1 MTDVAA
7 AGVAHSHAVHRDGID
22 RPYRFRCHSSGG
34 QPPVNI
40 STRSPQASRLRTFV
54 LVDPT
59 SPDDGR
65 HRSTALDP
73 TDDHV
78 SLVVL
83 ISGRSSSAL
92 RQFADIEGIDPASAA
107 SIYLDQVADR
117 IARDGRSSKR
127 SWRPDLDPAIEIA
140 DLVAL
145 NAHAHESISLRHSNV
160 SIPMRAGGS
169 STRSRASSV
178 CAGHGAAVA

>member
-1 MTDVAA
+1 M
-7 AGVAHSHAVHRDGID
+7 
-22 RPYRFRCHSSGG
+22 
-34 QPPVNI
+34 NI
-40 STRSPQASRLRTFV
+40 STHSPQASRLRTFV

-59 SPDDGR
+59 SPDGETSLD
-65 HRSTALDP
+65 ALDP

-92 RQFADIEGIDPASAA
+92 RQFAEIEGIDPASAA
-107 SIYLDQVADR
+107 SIYLDQVAER
-117 IARDGRSSKR
+117 IARDGRVVEAIVATG
-127 SWRPDLDPAIEIA
+127 PDPAIEIA

-145 NAHAHESISLRHSNV
+145 NDTRRVVLPSSLQRVDSDACRRLIDAV
-160 SIPMRAGGS
+160 PSVV
-169 STRSRASSV
+169 V